1 MTCEVAVMNKRGIA
15 LAADSAVT
23 IGQGDKIYHHAEKL
37 FSLRSDAPV
46 GIMIYGSAEIMAM
59 PWELVINSYARQL
72 GERRF
77 DRLDQYAQEFLRFV
91 ESSASLFPTDLQL
104 DWFRGLVGRYWKD
117 QLSGPLAT
125 KLKQKSKN
133 SSRTANGALAE
144 LLKEDH
150 STWKK
155 YRTIKQLGIAYG
167 DKVISEYGSALDK
180 LEKEIFGAYT
190 LSQEVRE
197 GLRNTVKFMYMQQW
211 FHPHDRSWIVFAG
224 MGEAEPFPVLQEYRV
239 GSIAAGRL
247 RSFKS
252 NEASVSREESAIVVP
267 LAQTEMIDMFYRGV
281 IPELDEKLD
290 EIVTRCVSR
299 ETMKQGEKPSPK
311 QVKKIQR
318 AFRKAL
324 EDEIDEKYK
333 EPLIAAVDALPRHDL
348 AKMAETL
355 VNLTAFRKRM
365 SVEQK
370 ETVGGSIDV
379 AICQSASKFDPRSA
393 SNFGSDAFLVQHLS
407 LSAYQPG
414 LKQIDF
420 AAAVHLPS
428 NEF

>member
-37 FSLRSDAPV
+37 FPLRSDAPV

-59 PWELVINSYARQL
+59 PWELVINSYAQQL

-77 DRLDQYAQEFLRFV
+77 DRIEQYAQEFLHFV
-91 ESSASLFPTDLQL
+91 ESSATLFPPDLQL
-104 DWFRGLVGRYWKD
+104 DWFRGLVGRYWKE
-117 QLSGPLAT
+117 QLSEPLAT
-125 KLKQKSKN
+125 KLKQRPKKS
-133 SSRTANGALAE
+133 SHTANATLAE

-150 STWKK
+150 LTWRK
-155 YRTIKQLGIAYG
+155 YRTIEQLGTAYG

-190 LSQEVRE
+190 LNQEVRQ

-247 RSFKS
+247 RSCKS

-267 LAQTEMIDMFYRGV
+267 LAQTEMVDMFYRGI
-281 IPELDEKLD
+281 IPDLDEKLD
-290 EIVTRCVSR
+290 EIVAGCVSG
-299 ETMKQGEKPSPK
+299 ETTKQGEKPSHK
-311 QVKKIQR
+311 RVKRIQK
-318 AFRKAL
+318 AFRRAL
-324 EDEIDEKYK
+324 EEEIDEKYK

-355 VNLTAFRKRM
+355 VNLTAFRKHM
-365 SVEQK
+365 SIEQK

-379 AICQSASKFDPRSA
+379 AILSKAGGFMWVKRNDLARIKSGTPCSRS
-393 SNFGSDAFLVQHLS
+393 DRRLL
-407 LSAYQPG
+407 
-414 LKQIDF
+414 
-420 AAAVHLPS
+420 
-428 NEF
+428 